1 MSNLKVSQQSIL
13 AKCLSPKKDH
23 IPLYVVK
30 SAIIPSND
38 IEIMYGK
45 KLKQNEDYID
55 DVIKN
60 YYL

>member
-1 MSNLKVSQQSIL
+1 MNNLRVSQQNIL
-13 AKCLSPKKDH
+13 IKHFSLKEDH

-30 SAIIPSND
+30 SAIMPSND

-60 YYL
+60 YYS

>member
-1 MSNLKVSQQSIL
+1 MSNLKVPQQSIL
-13 AKCLSPKKDH
+13 AKCLSSKKDH

-60 YYL
+60 YYS